1 MADIYGNLY
10 FSWVQC
16 SLRCI
21 PDSTRI
27 TADGNWQI
35 AIQDHKTSFVFLRV
49 LCGKWFPVFSLPP
62 CLRGE
67 LFSGFQNG
75 GRP

>member
-1 MADIYGNLY
+1 MADTYGNLY

-21 PDSTRI
+21 PDSTKI
-27 TADGNWQI
+27 SAWQI
-35 AIQDHKTSFVFLRV
+35 AIGQNQVRKTSFVFLRV
-49 LCGKWFPVFSLPP
+49 LCGKCSLVFSAFP

-67 LFSGFQNG
+67 QVQEVRL
-75 GRP
+75 